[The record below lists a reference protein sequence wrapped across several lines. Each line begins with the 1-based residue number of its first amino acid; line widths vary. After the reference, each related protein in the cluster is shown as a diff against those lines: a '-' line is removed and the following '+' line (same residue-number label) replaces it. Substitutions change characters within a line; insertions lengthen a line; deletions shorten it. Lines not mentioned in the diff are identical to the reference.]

1 MHTIP
6 EEDSMTTAAD
16 TYRELASRAADGVEV
31 GLFWS
36 AASGDRLLVVVD
48 DTHSGDLFELEV
60 SGAEALDAFE
70 HPYAYAAHRGV
81 RYAVASRAPVYA

>member
-1 MHTIP
+1 
-6 EEDSMTTAAD
+6 MTTAAD
-16 TYRELASRAADGVEV
+16 TYRELAYRAADGVEV
-31 GLFWS
+31 GLFWNT
-36 AASGDRLLVVVD
+36 ACDDRLLVVVD

-81 RYAVASRAPVYA
+81 EYAAGLRTPVHA